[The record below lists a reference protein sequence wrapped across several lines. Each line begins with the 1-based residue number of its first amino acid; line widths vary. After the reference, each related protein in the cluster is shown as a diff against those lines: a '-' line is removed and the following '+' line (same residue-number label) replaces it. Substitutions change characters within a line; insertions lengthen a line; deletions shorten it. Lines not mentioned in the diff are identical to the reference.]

1 MNGLKSVWVVPAI
14 GLLLG
19 GCIEADP
26 VTPGRPD
33 ESAGTQLLQCR
44 VDVRSGEL
52 SCAGQDPALGD
63 GVLGAVIGGQGM
75 YVKLASNNV
84 AYDEATEVFSAN
96 VTVQNLSNQVI
107 GSIDGVTADSN
118 GVRIFF
124 VNDPVTTGG
133 TGTVTVRNADGTDD
147 FTGTGQPY
155 FQYAQA
161 LAPGRTSLAKT

>member
-1 MNGLKSVWVVPAI
+1 M
-14 GLLLG
+14 
-19 GCIEADP
+19 
-26 VTPGRPD
+26 
-33 ESAGTQLLQCR
+33 
-44 VDVRSGEL
+44 
-52 SCAGQDPALGD
+52 
-63 GVLGAVIGGQGM
+63 
-75 YVKLASNNV
+75 
-84 AYDEATEVFSAN
+84 
-96 VTVQNLSNQVI
+96 TVQNLSNQVI

-161 LAPGRTSLAKT
+161 LAPGRTSLAKTWEWDVPATVTGFSFLVGVSANVPNEAGLEPGGIDFVAQSIAADSLHTCAIDLTGQVYCWGVGPVRPSR